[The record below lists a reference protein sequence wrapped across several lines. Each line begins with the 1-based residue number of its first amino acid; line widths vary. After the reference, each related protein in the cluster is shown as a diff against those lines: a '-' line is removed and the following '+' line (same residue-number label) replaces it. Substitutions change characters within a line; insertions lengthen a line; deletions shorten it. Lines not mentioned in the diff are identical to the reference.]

1 MGLIDRYRR
10 PEDLPR
16 RIPVFPLAGALL
28 LPRADLPLNIFE
40 PRYLAMVDHALSTD
54 RLIGM
59 IQPAAG
65 DAGGAIGAAFGAP
78 LTGAQARLLPLRRA
92 RA

>member
-1 MGLIDRYRR
+1 MGIFDRYRR
-10 PEDLPR
+10 PDDLPQ

-40 PRYLAMVDHALSTD
+40 PRYLDMIDQALSSD

-65 DAGGAIGAAFGAP
+65 DEAARCSGTHEGG
-78 LTGAQARLLPLRRA
+78 LRRPHHLVGGNT
-92 RA
+92 R